1 MMVALKGIDLG
12 DDIKL
17 TIHRIENFFIK
28 QAKNIRG
35 LKQSEDYR
43 KDQIARIRNGELTNC

>member
-43 KDQIARIRNGELTNC
+43 KD